1 MLSWRHGK
9 RKTSDEC
16 QQTADRKSCM
26 MIKKIYK
33 ESNTKTHTLI
43 EPTYA
48 HPRCWTF
55 CLWRSMRLLCCTD
68 GPRCWAVFPG
78 PPRDTLERTGQSVV
92 SHRSLPFFQPA
103 DPQSQVFCFLKKNLN
118 QEQDSD
124 PRVLHWV
131 NPELRL
137 PLPPHVSLLNLAQDL
152 LWNIND

>member
-1 MLSWRHGK
+1 
-9 RKTSDEC
+9 
-16 QQTADRKSCM
+16 

-33 ESNTKTHTLI
+33 ESNTKTHALI

-48 HPRCWTF
+48 HI
-55 CLWRSMRLLCCTD
+55 
-68 GPRCWAVFPG
+68 PG
-78 PPRDTLERTGQSVV
+78 VELSVSEDPWGCSAALTGLGAELFFRGAPRDTLERTGQSVV

-137 PLPPHVSLLNLAQDL
+137 PLPPHSSLLNLAQDL

>member
-1 MLSWRHGK
+1 MSTNCRQKELYDDKENLQR
-9 RKTSDEC
+9 
-16 QQTADRKSCM
+16 
-26 MIKKIYK
+26 IKHKD
-33 ESNTKTHTLI
+33 TCTDW
-43 EPTYA
+43 TYLCA

-68 GPRCWAVFPG
+68 GPRCWAVFLG
-78 PPRDTLERTGQSVV
+78 APRDTLERTGQSVV

-137 PLPPHVSLLNLAQDL
+137 PLPPHSSLLNLAQDL